1 MKASALRFLRALPLL
16 IVLPAAILI
25 CALALALSD
34 LFWLLFGRRR
44 PARNTR
50 PDTQAATLVIPNW
63 NGRDLLE
70 RFLPSWV
77 AAIAPHAGSEILI
90 VDNGS
95 TDGSADWVRANYPQ
109 VRVLALPHNL
119 GFGGGSNAGF
129 REARHDVVV
138 LLNSDMRAEPNFL
151 APLFA
156 GFTDEAVFAVSCQ
169 IFLGDP
175 TKRREETGLT
185 EGLWQ
190 DGGLRVGHRE
200 DPAVNTLFPCLYG
213 GGGSCAFD
221 RRKFLELGGFDEL
234 LAPFYLEDTDLGYL
248 AWKRGWKVLYQPA
261 SVVHH
266 EHRGTIGRK
275 FSPDYIDSIVRK
287 NLQLVVWK
295 NIHEW
300 KRLSGSFVFSFA
312 RAIVSAWAGNAPGRA
327 SAGGFL
333 RATRQIAGAVGSRW
347 RARSLAVISDT
358 EVLLR
363 SRPAIFHDRFSPL
376 GRNPAR
382 PSVLFVSPY
391 PICPPTHGGG
401 VFMYYTL
408 RELARHCD
416 VHAIVMLDYER
427 ERAANEELRR
437 FCRTVEFVVHR
448 NDRDPHLGSIAPH
461 AVHEF
466 QTAEMEWLIQRQ
478 ILLHGI
484 DVLQLEYT
492 ALGQYARPFRRL
504 VCALFEHD
512 VYFQSIGR
520 ALPFMR
526 SSLDRLKARF
536 EYIRAIRFELGML
549 PRCDHVQVCTLENRR
564 YLEGFLPKLAPR
576 IESGLRAGVDTSLYA
591 YPGGP
596 RKPRTMLFLG
606 SFRHQPNQV
615 ALDWFTRE
623 VLPLVLERV
632 PDARLLVAGSDPPPR
647 HAFHDPANAIDL
659 LGFVEDIQPL
669 FTGCAVFICPIR
681 SGSGVRVKL
690 LEAFASGIPVVST
703 TLGAEG
709 LARQDGEFC
718 ALADDPRGFADG
730 VIRVLEDPVY
740 GGEIAARARLE
751 VETNWDMRVITAR
764 LADRYRALISAKR
777 ASCAEGEPA
786 PPSPAPALQSHLQ

>member
-1 MKASALRFLRALPLL
+1 MKSSALRFLKALPLL
-16 IVLPAAILI
+16 IALPFAIVI
-25 CALALALSD
+25 CGFALLLTD
-34 LFWLLFGRRR
+34 LLWALFGRRL
-44 PARNTR
+44 PAQNSK
-50 PDTQAATLVIPNW
+50 PDTRAASLVIPNW

-77 AAIAPHAGSEILI
+77 ASIANHPGSEII
-90 VDNGS
+90 VVDNGS
-95 TDGSADWVRANYPQ
+95 ADGSAEWVRANYPD
-109 VRVLALPHNL
+109 VRVLALPKNL

-129 REARHDVVV
+129 REARNDVVV
-138 LLNSDMRAEPNFL
+138 LLNSDMRVEPDFL
-151 APLFA
+151 APLLA
-156 GFTDEAVFAVSCQ
+156 GFTDETVFAVSCQ
-169 IFLGDP
+169 IFLGDR

-185 EGLWQ
+185 EGWWQ
-190 DGGLRVGHRE
+190 DGALRVGHRE
-200 DPAVNTLFPCLYG
+200 DGAVTTLFPCLYG

-221 RRKFLELGGFDEL
+221 RRKFLALGGFDEL
-234 LAPFYLEDTDLGYL
+234 LAPFYLEDTDLGFM

-266 EHRGTIGRK
+266 EHRGTIGKR
-275 FSPDYIDSIVRK
+275 FSQAYIDSVLQK
-287 NLQLVVWK
+287 NFVLFAWK

-300 KRLSGSFVFSFA
+300 KRLASSFVFSFA
-312 RAIVSAWAGNAPGRA
+312 GAVISAWSGNAPGRA
-327 SAGGFL
+327 NTRGIL
-333 RATRQIAGAVGSRW
+333 RAGTQIFEAAGSRW
-347 RARSLAVISDT
+347 RARSLAAVSDS
-358 EVLLR
+358 EVFLR
-363 SRPAIFHDRFSPL
+363 SRPAIFHDRFSPMEASP
-376 GRNPAR
+376 GRPR
-382 PSVLFVSPY
+382 VLFVSPY

-416 VHAIVMLDYER
+416 VHAIVMLHYER
-427 ERAANEELRR
+427 EREANEELRQ
-437 FCRTVEFVVHR
+437 FCRSVEFIVLR
-448 NDRDPHLGSIAPH
+448 NDRNPHLGSITPH

-466 QTAEMEWLIQRQ
+466 QNPELEWLIQRQ
-478 ILLHGI
+478 ILLHRI
-484 DVLQLEYT
+484 DVVQLEYT
-492 ALGQYARPFRRL
+492 ALGQYARRFERV

-526 SSLDRLKARF
+526 SPVERLKARF

-549 PRCDHVQVCTLENRR
+549 PRCDHIQVCTLENKG
-564 YLEGFLPKLAPR
+564 YLESFLPGLATR
-576 IESGLRAGVDTSLYA
+576 IDSGLRAGVDSSLYA

-596 RKPRTMLFLG
+596 RRPRTMLFLG
-606 SFRHQPNQV
+606 SFRHTPNQV

-623 VLPLVLERV
+623 VLPLVLKRL

-669 FTGCAVFICPIR
+669 FAECAVFVCPIR

-709 LARQDGEFC
+709 LARKDGEFC
-718 ALADDPRGFADG
+718 ALADDPGKFAED
-730 VIRVLEDPVY
+730 VVRMLENPAFAS
-740 GGEIAARARLE
+740 EIAARARLE
-751 VETNWDMRVITAR
+751 VETNWDMRVITER
-764 LADRYRALISAKR
+764 LVRKYRALISAKR
-777 ASCAEGEPA
+777 AAE
-786 PPSPAPALQSHLQ
+786 SLQSQ